1 MGSGVTSVCEP
12 PEVGV
17 RSSARDAH
25 ALKHGV
31 TSPAPDLLIFMYT
44 SVFLACICVSHVC
57 STQGGQERML
67 GPLELELRTG
77 VSHHMVLR
85 AEPRSSL
92 CKSNQRPTISPAPSF
107 QIITFG

>member
-31 TSPAPDLLIFMYT
+31 TSPAPDLLIFYVYECFPCMY
-44 SVFLACICVSHVC
+44 LCITCVQHPGRPGEDARSP
-57 STQGGQERML
+57 G
-67 GPLELELRTG
+67 TG
-77 VSHHMVLR
+77 ATDGCEPPHG
-85 AEPRSSL
+85 AES
-92 CKSNQRPTISPAPSF
+92 
-107 QIITFG
+107 